1 MITPLVE
8 TANECKD
15 HVTPH
20 TVLLSVELQ
29 PDSVKGVREKKI
41 SFSPIF
47 SSVIFKFGHLEDW
60 MSINLEIFFQIFPTR
75 NLISTE
81 FSNKL
86 TALQVSKNVNFRLF
100 CFSLKSKFT
109 CERIDKYLW
118 NTSHLFTKDL
128 HDKRI
133 HPSSVERSEKSK
145 ENGEKTKSA
154 YAKVL
159 ELKSFPLFEGLKAA
173 TLRSSLVVHLKLSTS
188 LYMWLNFK

>member
-8 TANECKD
+8 TANERKD

-29 PDSVKGVREKKI
+29 PDSVKGVRKKKN

-100 CFSLKSKFT
+100 CFSLKNLHVKELTNICEILLTCLQKIYMTRESIHLVSKGVKNQRKT
-109 CERIDKYLW
+109 ERKQNQHMPKCW
-118 NTSHLFTKDL
+118 NWKASRCLRDSKRQPCGPVLLFT
-128 HDKRI
+128 
-133 HPSSVERSEKSK
+133 
-145 ENGEKTKSA
+145 
-154 YAKVL
+154 
-159 ELKSFPLFEGLKAA
+159 
-173 TLRSSLVVHLKLSTS
+173 
-188 LYMWLNFK
+188 